1 MKSLYA
7 FAFLAVVAGAAVVA
21 APLQDQDALIALD
34 KQWGEAGMKDDKA
47 TLGTI
52 LADDSVSVDG
62 PGVIGKAE
70 TIASN
75 EPVDDPNASY
85 EVGDYKV
92 QFLGDETAVMT
103 HSTPDHYSLHVWAKR
118 GGNWQVVATASVP
131 RE

>member
-52 LADDSVSVDG
+52 LADDSVSVVLERHA
-62 PGVIGKAE
+62 P
-70 TIASN
+70 
-75 EPVDDPNASY
+75 
-85 EVGDYKV
+85 
-92 QFLGDETAVMT
+92 QFG
-103 HSTPDHYSLHVWAKR
+103 
-118 GGNWQVVATASVP
+118 
-131 RE
+131 